1 MWNLTRIKK
10 SRDFK
15 RVFNKNMSVAD
26 RNIVLY
32 YLPNNLSVS
41 RFGFT
46 VSKKIGKAVIRNRI
60 RRLFREVCRLNKD
73 KFPEGYDYVLL
84 ARRNVV
90 GLNYRQV
97 EETVFKLLQRLNI
110 K

>member
-1 MWNLTRIKK
+1 MGNLTRIKK